1 MKKFIIV
8 LLLILIFAAGVYAS
22 ALSRHHTPKS
32 PVLNGL
38 VLSTISPQSFFIKYT
53 DIPVGIDKVTD
64 AEKVAGHEH
73 FDSENAILLF
83 SELNLFSYTKISDKE
98 AKLDDLK
105 KDYLELTPDD
115 FSSREI
121 LSAVFVSA
129 VRRDGAVLACTKP
142 AEPEIEIQYTLKSA
156 GKGSFYEPHRVVKPT
171 DKIETYFLL
180 DPLAKP
186 ENERLNMYDISMVY
200 DVKPCFTNTI
210 AMRTHQRNPNLDFDG
225 FFIDIPDVIPDEG
238 YFNSIENT
246 LVKVQKDLHSRGKLL
261 IIENLNNSTLSFG
274 KFGDIVG
281 IVANGEL
288 DENLLRKARVMY
300 PDKTVFITIDGHF
313 SQDNIASML
322 DTLVFYGIYPEFRRD
337 IDQGDFVYYEDVL
350 TNSKTVIIDALTNIA
365 ALNQAGYKGEIE
377 LNNSSVNQFGDFP
390 YIFFTAKNCDT
401 VLSLDKE
408 QFKIGNT
415 FTVIDGVSKE
425 SILFDENDIAIN
437 IPLNKEIK
445 IVRIFEDQFTPIYL
459 PKASFVTH
467 TPVQKVAVR
476 IINAGN
482 TAGDAAVKIKTGGI
496 EIFNET
502 VHFSSLQE
510 KYIYAAI
517 HTNPV
522 EVEIDGIH
530 YTTEM
535 PVNKPSRLPV
545 TIVSIII
552 LLLFLLIVDASKK
565 WRTLQLFSAKQ
576 FLIFS
581 ILGSF
586 ALLLLNR
593 YLIHY
598 SVITITYFIFALLF
612 LLFSLYDTQNV
623 FLSRISSALM
633 IALGLIFNLFEFGTL
648 TPQFFNLI
656 PPLFASEILFF
667 YFPFIFTFMFFCVYD
682 KKLFH
687 KIEAAILLLS
697 VGLVVFMSDQFSP
710 IFILELRIK
719 DLYPLFILLIG
730 AFVLS
735 VLHKKG
741 RFAYSLISVFSILI
755 IFLSL
760 IFSALFFKTIGS
772 SEKLLPV
779 ILPLKE
785 LILFVVP
792 FYFISLIHHNIEK
805 GRNGA
810 LVINRIFLLT
820 FGLLFLFA
828 FFNVWALRVI
838 GSFAIE
844 QYSGI
849 IFIPLLFLS
858 AMLLIEPW
866 RKQENL

>member
-8 LLLILIFAAGVYAS
+8 LLLILIFVAGVYAS
-22 ALSRHHTPKS
+22 ALSKHRNPES

-38 VLSTISPQSFFIKYT
+38 VLSTISPQSFFLKYP
-53 DIPVGIDKVTD
+53 DIPIGIDKVTD
-64 AEKVAGHEH
+64 AGKVAGHEH
-73 FDSENAILLF
+73 FDNKNAILLF

-129 VRRDGAVLACTKP
+129 ARRDGAVLTYTKP

-156 GKGSFYEPHRVVKPT
+156 GKSSFYEPHRVVKPT

-186 ENERLNMYDISMVY
+186 YNERLNMYDISMVY
-200 DVKPCFTNTI
+200 DVKPCFANTT
-210 AMRTHQRNPNLDFDG
+210 AMRTHQENPNLDFDG
-225 FFIDIPDVIPDEG
+225 FFVDIPDIVSDEE

-246 LVKVQKDLHSRGKLL
+246 LVEVQKDLHSHGKLL
-261 IIENLNNSTLSFG
+261 IIENLNDSTLSFG

-281 IVANGEL
+281 IVVNGEL
-288 DENLLRKARVMY
+288 DENLLRKARMMY
-300 PDKTVFITIDGHF
+300 PDKTVFITINGHF
-313 SQDNIASML
+313 SHDNITNML

-337 IDQGDFVYYEDVL
+337 VDQGDFVYYEDVL
-350 TNSKTVIIDALTNIA
+350 TNSKTAIISALVNIV

-377 LNNSSVNQFGDFP
+377 LNNCRVNQFGDFP
-390 YIFFTAKNCDT
+390 NIFFTVKNCEN
-401 VLSLDKE
+401 VLSLNKE
-408 QFKIGNT
+408 QFKIDNT
-415 FTVIDGVSKE
+415 FTVMDRVSNE
-425 SILFDENDIAIN
+425 SILFDENDNAIN
-437 IPLNKEIK
+437 IPLNEEIK
-445 IVRIFEDQFTPIYL
+445 IIRISEDKFTPVYL

-467 TPVQKVAVR
+467 TPVQRVAVR

-482 TAGDAAVKIKTGGI
+482 AAGDAAVKVKTGGI
-496 EIFNET
+496 VVFNET
-502 VHFSSLQE
+502 VHFSPLQE
-510 KYIYAAI
+510 KYIYAVLNK
-517 HTNPV
+517 NPV
-522 EVEIDGIH
+522 EVEVDDIH
-530 YTTEM
+530 YTTEIPM
-535 PVNKPSRLPV
+535 NKPSRLPV
-545 TIVSIII
+545 SIMSIIII
-552 LLLFLLIVDASKK
+552 LLFFLMVDVAKK
-565 WRTLQLFSAKQ
+565 WRSVQLFSAKQ
-576 FLIFS
+576 FLVFS

-598 SVITITYFIFALLF
+598 SAITITYFIFALLF
-612 LLFSLYDTQNV
+612 FLFSLYDMQNI
-623 FLSRISSALM
+623 FHSRISSALM

-648 TPQFFNLI
+648 APQFFSLI

-667 YFPFIFTFMFFCVYD
+667 YFPFVFTFMFFCVYD

-697 VGLVVFMSDQFSP
+697 VGLVVFMSDQFSLM
-710 IFILELRIK
+710 FILELRIK

-730 AFVLS
+730 VFVLS
-735 VLHKKG
+735 ALHKKG
-741 RFAYSLISVFSILI
+741 RFAYSIVSVFSILI

-760 IFSALFFKTIGS
+760 IFSALFFNTTGS
-772 SEKLLPV
+772 NIKLLPV
-779 ILPLKE
+779 ILPLRE
-785 LILFVVP
+785 LILLVIP

-810 LVINRIFLLT
+810 SVINRIFLLT

-828 FFNVWALRVI
+828 FFNVWLLRVI
-838 GSFAIE
+838 GSFVIE

-849 IFIPLLFLS
+849 IFIPLLFLP

-866 RKQENL
+866 RKQ